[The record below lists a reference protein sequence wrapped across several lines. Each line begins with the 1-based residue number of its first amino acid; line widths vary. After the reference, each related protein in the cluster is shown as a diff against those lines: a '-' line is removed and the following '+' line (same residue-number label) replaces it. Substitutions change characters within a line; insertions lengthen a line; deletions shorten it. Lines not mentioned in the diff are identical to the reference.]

1 MDKKPIR
8 LEKQECEHQTID
20 FICALVKRPEFW
32 LFILIAIIFILL
44 IIIAIKESQ
53 SGLWYNTGLKS
64 SL

>member
-1 MDKKPIR
+1 MCKKPVR
-8 LEKQECEHQTID
+8 LEKQECKHQTID
-20 FICALVKRPEFW
+20 FICALARTPEFW

-64 SL
+64 TL